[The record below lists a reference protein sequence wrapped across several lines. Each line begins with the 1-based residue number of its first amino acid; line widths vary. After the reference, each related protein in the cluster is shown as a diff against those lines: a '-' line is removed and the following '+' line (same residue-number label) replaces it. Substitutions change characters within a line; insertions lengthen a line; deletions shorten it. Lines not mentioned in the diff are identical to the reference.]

1 MPTVTGSAQV
11 LADTGSGNAVPRPPY
26 LTDDWLR
33 GHGVK
38 DVEGLLARL
47 RPEDEVM
54 RPETLRAIK
63 ATRFSFA
70 RSLLSRM
77 AENRWRIAL
86 TFIDIDRAGA
96 GRLVYTIHAE
106 GRTFL
111 FGVMSFPPQ
120 ETEYPGRIADGGFD
134 FIGTIMDGTADHA
147 RVMQEL
153 DEFATKLWSG
163 RTDNSTYGWTQA
175 NRSNRFFDHTVESL
189 ASGRQPDIEYLASGG
204 GYIIRNAGYFGNGRF
219 GTRSWLSLEPGHPFS
234 EPYHLD
240 LLALYLFRTV
250 GFDVAEATA
259 RVRNPA
265 GAVPLRPDLKRK
277 LGIGNSSGVGMVA
290 ALVRWPAWM
299 SAYNFPRELALAHAF
314 AQRGP
319 IEPER
324 ADRVR
329 DLLERASRYYREQPD
344 CPVPEIEC
352 PARLAS
358 GLGAVAAG
366 AEELFRQGRVEG
378 REASHP
384 WVALSDLAARGGSA
398 ELREQVHA
406 IMLDAFPEFSDA
418 CARLFPE
425 AMKIGRVLRPGM
437 SVGYLRALIRSRF
450 GWALSIDYG
459 EPGSRAYFWYRSE
472 EHGENRRG
480 EIGIDPGEENQ
491 TFIDVAGAV
500 NALARELAQLPAGM
514 GVGQFLV
521 TAPEFAHVVTRVQL
535 AEHLPYSEIRGN
547 LIDQRFLPMDGI
559 RFLLSMMG
567 LECSHPH
574 NTRWVK
580 GVFLQGAP
588 TPEEIAAGGVIDWV
602 FPQLLDHRPN

>member
-1 MPTVTGSAQV
+1 MSTVIGSAQI
-11 LADTGSGNAVPRPPY
+11 LADSRDGSAMPRPPY
-26 LTDDWLR
+26 LTDEWLQR
-33 GHGVK
+33 HGVE
-38 DVEGLLARL
+38 DIGGLLGRL

-54 RPETLRAIK
+54 RPEILRAIK

-70 RSLLSRM
+70 RSLLARM
-77 AENRWRIAL
+77 SENRWRIELAS
-86 TFIDIDRAGA
+86 IDIDQEGA
-96 GRLVYTIHAE
+96 GRLIYTIWAE
-106 GRTFL
+106 GRKFL

-120 ETEYPGRIADGGFD
+120 ETEYAGRIADGGFD
-134 FIGTIMDGTADHA
+134 FIGTIMDGSADHA
-147 RVMQEL
+147 RVMGEL

-163 RTDNSTYGWTQA
+163 RTDNGTYGWTQA
-175 NRSNRFFDHTVESL
+175 NRSNRFFDHTTESL

-204 GYIIRNAGYFGNGRF
+204 GYIVRNAGYFGNGRF
-219 GTRSWLSLEPGHPFS
+219 GTRSWQSLEPGHPFS

-240 LLALYLFRTV
+240 MLALYLFRTV
-250 GFDVAEATA
+250 GFDIVEAVA
-259 RVRNPA
+259 RLRNPT
-265 GAVPLRPDLKRK
+265 GAVPLRADLKRK

-299 SAYNFPRELALAHAF
+299 SAYNFPRELALAYAF
-314 AQRGP
+314 GQRGR

-329 DLLERASRYYREQPD
+329 DLLERASHYYREQPD
-344 CPVPEIEC
+344 CPVPEIER

-358 GLGAVAAG
+358 DLHDLAVST
-366 AEELFRQGRVEG
+366 EELFRQGRAKG
-378 REASHP
+378 REASYP
-384 WVALSDLAARGGSA
+384 WAALSELVTRTGSA
-398 ELREQVHA
+398 ELREQIHA
-406 IMLDAFPEFSDA
+406 IILDAFPEFSDA

-425 AMKIGRVLRPGM
+425 AMKIRRVLRPGM
-437 SVGYLRALIRSRF
+437 SVGHLRLLIRNRF
-450 GWALSIDYG
+450 CWATSIDYG
-459 EPGSRAYFWYRSE
+459 VTGARAYFWYRSE

-480 EIGIDPGEENQ
+480 EIGIDPGEANQ

-500 NALARELAQLPAGM
+500 NALARELAPLPASM
-514 GVGQFLV
+514 GVGHFLMKD
-521 TAPEFAHVVTRVQL
+521 PEFTHVVTRVQL
-535 AEHLPYSEIRGN
+535 AEYLPYSEIRGN

-588 TPEEIAAGGVIDWV
+588 TPEEIAGGGVIDWI
-602 FPQLLDHRPN
+602 FPQLLEPASD